1 MMKKRILHVTVTA
14 VLVSS
19 ALAAGNAMADE
30 VKIGVVL
37 PLSGALSG
45 YGQPSQKGVELI
57 NSMQPKLKNG
67 DDIKLVVID
76 DKSDKVEAANAMQ
89 RLVSSDKVDAVIG
102 EVTSTNTMAMTNMA
116 EETKTPLVSP
126 TATNDRVTRG
136 KEYVS
141 RVCFSDSFQGV
152 VGANLA
158 SRDLKAKTAAIVFD
172 SSNDYSVGLAKAF
185 RTQFLKNGGKIAVE
199 VQAPGGSKDF
209 RAQLSTIKSHNVD
222 MIYMPIYYTEGAL
235 IAVQA
240 KQLGLK
246 VPVVGG
252 DGLAADPIFF
262 KMGQDAVNGWMT
274 TDYYSP
280 NAKNQTPAGVEFIK
294 AWTAKYQEPTHT
306 WGAMTADAYNMIIRA
321 MNACSNPHDRVCVN
335 KNIRATKDF
344 VGITGTLTLKDGDA
358 IRPAV
363 INEAKDGQLVFKTV
377 VNP

>member
-1 MMKKRILHVTVTA
+1 MKRRVFNTTIAA
-14 VLVSS
+14 VCVSS
-19 ALAAGNAMADE
+19 ALATANVMADE

-45 YGQPSQKGVELI
+45 YGQPSQKGVDLI
-57 NSMQPKLKNG
+57 NAMEPKLANG
-67 DDIKLVVID
+67 DTVKLVIID

-102 EVTSTNTMAMTNMA
+102 EVTSTNTLAMTKMA
-116 EETKTPLVSP
+116 EDTKTPLISP
-126 TATNDRVTRG
+126 TATNDRVTRNR
-136 KEYVS
+136 EYVS

-158 SRDLKAKTAAIVFD
+158 SRDLKAQKAAIMFD
-172 SSNDYSVGLAKAF
+172 SSNDYSVGLARAF
-185 RTQFLKNGGKIAVE
+185 RNQFVKNGGTIAVE

-209 RAQLSTIKSHNVD
+209 KAQLSTVKSHNVD

-262 KMGQDAVNGWMT
+262 KLGQDAVEGYMT

-280 NAKNQTPAGVEFIK
+280 NAKQQTPDGEKFIQ
-294 AWTAKYQEPTHT
+294 AWTAKYNEPTHT
-306 WGAMTADAYNMIIRA
+306 WGAMTADAYKMIVAA
-321 MNACSNPHDRVCVN
+321 MNQCSDPHDRVCVN
-335 KNIRATKDF
+335 KNLRATTNF
-344 VGITGTLTLKDGDA
+344 TGITGTLTLKGGDA

-363 INEAKDGQLVFKTV
+363 INEVKNGQLAFKTV

>member
-1 MMKKRILHVTVTA
+1 MKRRVFYTTIAA
-14 VLVSS
+14 VCVPS
-19 ALAAGNAMADE
+19 ALAAANVMADE

-45 YGQPSQKGVELI
+45 YGQPSQKGVTLI
-57 NSMQPKLKNG
+57 NGMEPTLANG
-67 DDIKLVVID
+67 DTVKLIIID

-102 EVTSTNTMAMTNMA
+102 EVTSTNTLAMTKMA
-116 EETKTPLVSP
+116 EDTKTPLISP
-126 TATNDRVTRG
+126 TATNDRVTRNR
-136 KEYVS
+136 EYVS

-158 SRDLKAKTAAIVFD
+158 SRDLKAKKAAIMFD
-172 SSNDYSVGLAKAF
+172 SSNDYSVGLARAF
-185 RTQFLKNGGKIAVE
+185 RNQFVKNGGTIAVE

-209 RAQLSTIKSHNVD
+209 KAQLSTVKSHNVD

-262 KMGQDAVNGWMT
+262 KLGQDAVEGYMT

-280 NAKNQTPAGVEFIK
+280 NAKEQTPDGEKFIQ
-294 AWTAKYQEPTHT
+294 AWTAKYNEPTHT
-306 WGAMTADAYNMIIRA
+306 WGAMTADAYKMIVAA
-321 MNACSNPHDRVCVN
+321 MNKCSDPHDRVCVN
-335 KNIRATKDF
+335 KNLRATTNF
-344 VGITGTLTLKDGDA
+344 TGITGTLTLKGGDA

-363 INEAKDGQLVFKTV
+363 INEVKNGQLAFKTV

>member
-1 MMKKRILHVTVTA
+1 MKRRVFKTTIAA
-14 VLVSS
+14 VCVSS
-19 ALAAGNAMADE
+19 ALAAANVMADE

-45 YGQPSQKGVELI
+45 YGQPSQKGVDLI
-57 NSMQPKLKNG
+57 NAMEPKLANG
-67 DDIKLVVID
+67 DTVKLVIID

-102 EVTSTNTMAMTNMA
+102 EVTSTNTLAMTKMA
-116 EETKTPLVSP
+116 EDTKTPLISP
-126 TATNDRVTRG
+126 TATNDRVTRNR
-136 KEYVS
+136 EYVS

-158 SRDLKAKTAAIVFD
+158 SRDLKAKKAAIMFD
-172 SSNDYSVGLAKAF
+172 SSNDYSVGLARAF
-185 RTQFLKNGGKIAVE
+185 RNQFVKNGGTIAVE

-209 RAQLSTIKSHNVD
+209 KAQLSTVKSHNVD

-262 KMGQDAVNGWMT
+262 KLGQDAVEGYMT

-280 NAKNQTPAGVEFIK
+280 NAKEQTPDGEKFIQ
-294 AWTAKYQEPTHT
+294 AWTTKYNEPTHT
-306 WGAMTADAYNMIIRA
+306 WGAMTADAYKMIVAA
-321 MNACSNPHDRVCVN
+321 MNKCSDPHDRVCVN
-335 KNIRATKDF
+335 ENLRATTNF
-344 VGITGTLTLKDGDA
+344 TGITGTLTLKDGDA

-363 INEAKDGQLVFKTV
+363 INEVKNGQLAFKTV

>member
-1 MMKKRILHVTVTA
+1 MKRRVFKTTIAA
-14 VLVSS
+14 VCVSS
-19 ALAAGNAMADE
+19 ALAAANVMADE

-45 YGQPSQKGVELI
+45 YGQPSQKGVDLI
-57 NSMQPKLKNG
+57 NAMEPKLANG
-67 DDIKLVVID
+67 DTVKLIIID

-102 EVTSTNTMAMTNMA
+102 EVTSTNTLAMTKMA
-116 EETKTPLVSP
+116 EDTKTPLISP
-126 TATNDRVTRG
+126 TATNDRVTRNR
-136 KEYVS
+136 EYVS

-158 SRDLKAKTAAIVFD
+158 SRDLKAKKAAIMFD
-172 SSNDYSVGLAKAF
+172 SSNDYSVGLARAF
-185 RTQFLKNGGKIAVE
+185 RNQFVKNGGTIAVE

-209 RAQLSTIKSHNVD
+209 KAQLSTVKSHNVD

-262 KMGQDAVNGWMT
+262 KLGQDAVEGYMT

-280 NAKNQTPAGVEFIK
+280 NAKEQTPDGEKFIQ
-294 AWTAKYQEPTHT
+294 AWTAKYNEPTHT
-306 WGAMTADAYNMIIRA
+306 WGAMTADAYKMIIAA
-321 MNACSNPHDRVCVN
+321 MNKCSDPHDRVCVN
-335 KNIRATKDF
+335 KNLRATTNF
-344 VGITGTLTLKDGDA
+344 TGITGTLTLKGGDA

-363 INEAKDGQLVFKTV
+363 INEVKNGQLAFKTV

>member
-1 MMKKRILHVTVTA
+1 MKRRVFYTTIAA
-14 VLVSS
+14 VCASS
-19 ALAAGNAMADE
+19 ALAAANVMADE

-45 YGQPSQKGVELI
+45 YGQPSQKGVTLI
-57 NSMQPKLKNG
+57 NSMEPTLANG
-67 DDIKLVVID
+67 DTVKLIIID

-102 EVTSTNTMAMTNMA
+102 EVTSTNTLAMTKMA
-116 EETKTPLVSP
+116 EDTKTPLISP
-126 TATNDRVTRG
+126 TATNDRVTRNR
-136 KEYVS
+136 EYVS

-158 SRDLKAKTAAIVFD
+158 SRDLKAKKAAIMFD
-172 SSNDYSVGLAKAF
+172 SSNDYSVGLARAF
-185 RTQFLKNGGKIAVE
+185 RNQFVKNGGTIAVE

-209 RAQLSTIKSHNVD
+209 KAQLSTVKSHNVD

-262 KMGQDAVNGWMT
+262 KLGQDAVEGYMT

-280 NAKNQTPAGVEFIK
+280 NAKEQTPDGEKFIQ
-294 AWTAKYQEPTHT
+294 AWTAKYNEPTHT
-306 WGAMTADAYNMIIRA
+306 WGAMTADAYKMIVAA
-321 MNACSNPHDRVCVN
+321 MNKCSDPHDRVCVN
-335 KNIRATKDF
+335 KNLRATTNF
-344 VGITGTLTLKDGDA
+344 TGITGTLTLKGGDA

-363 INEAKDGQLVFKTV
+363 INEVKNGQLAFKTV

>member
-1 MMKKRILHVTVTA
+1 MKRRVFKTTIAA
-14 VLVSS
+14 VCVSS
-19 ALAAGNAMADE
+19 ALAAANVMADE

-45 YGQPSQKGVELI
+45 YGQPSQKGVDLI
-57 NSMQPKLKNG
+57 NAMEPKLANG
-67 DDIKLVVID
+67 DTVKLIIID

-102 EVTSTNTMAMTNMA
+102 EVTSTNTLAMTKMA
-116 EETKTPLVSP
+116 EDTKTPLISP
-126 TATNDRVTRG
+126 TATNDRVTRNR
-136 KEYVS
+136 EYVS

-158 SRDLKAKTAAIVFD
+158 SRDLKAKKAAIMFD
-172 SSNDYSVGLAKAF
+172 SSNDYSVGLARAF
-185 RTQFLKNGGKIAVE
+185 RNQFVKNGGTIAVE

-209 RAQLSTIKSHNVD
+209 KAQLSTVKSHNVD

-262 KMGQDAVNGWMT
+262 KLGQDAVEGYMT

-280 NAKNQTPAGVEFIK
+280 NAKEQTPDGEKFIQ
-294 AWTAKYQEPTHT
+294 AWTAKYKEPTHT
-306 WGAMTADAYNMIIRA
+306 WGAMTADAYKMIIAA
-321 MNACSNPHDRVCVN
+321 MNKCSDPHDRVCVN
-335 KNIRATKDF
+335 KNLRATTNF
-344 VGITGTLTLKDGDA
+344 TGITGTLTLKGGDA

-363 INEAKDGQLVFKTV
+363 INEVKNGQLAFKTV